1 MPVSLTGM
9 VQRSASSE
17 RKENHHQLSS
27 PLETNI
33 LHHSRQIRA
42 TREGLAPGP
51 TPTTR
56 QPGSYAGRLALPEK
70 AGVSQAASACRPS
83 VPKPSLAPV
92 REVALLSS
100 GSKCRDGPLVPGT
113 RPSTFP
119 LLGCMPLI
127 HELLG
132 GRGEGAATWV
142 NHVWTLFSF
151 KNSTGNNQKC
161 LKLKYRRKF
170 NAITF
175 R

>member
-1 MPVSLTGM
+1 MRG
-9 VQRSASSE
+9 
-17 RKENHHQLSS
+17 RKTITSYRH
-27 PLETNI
+27 PW
-33 LHHSRQIRA
+33 RQIFSITVARLGPPG
-42 TREGLAPGP
+42 RGSRWAPH
-51 TPTTR
+51 R
-56 QPGSYAGRLALPEK
+56 QPDNPEATLGAWLSQKRPGSAKQHLPV
-70 AGVSQAASACRPS
+70 APS

-132 GRGEGAATWV
+132 GRGEGAATSV

>member
-1 MPVSLTGM
+1 MRGRKTITSYRHPWRQIFSITVARLGPPGRGSRRAPHRQPDNPEATLGAWLSQKRRGQPSSICLSPVCP
-9 VQRSASSE
+9 QAFPRS
-17 RKENHHQLSS
+17 RQGSS
-27 PLETNI
+27 P
-33 LHHSRQIRA
+33 
-42 TREGLAPGP
+42 
-51 TPTTR
+51 
-56 QPGSYAGRLALPEK
+56 
-70 AGVSQAASACRPS
+70 
-83 VPKPSLAPV
+83 
-92 REVALLSS
+92 ALLS
-100 GSKCRDGPLVPGT
+100 SKCRDGPLVPGT

-132 GRGEGAATWV
+132 GRGEGAATSV